1 LAKRCLSLLL
11 GGLLSMALL
20 GPAAA
25 QQGPQIN
32 LVRDAEVENIIRAYA
47 APVFRAGGFDP
58 KQIKIFLVN
67 DRSLNAFVAGGLN
80 IFMNTGLLM
89 RADDPNQV
97 IGVLAHELGHIVG
110 GHLARM
116 DERMREARKQS
127 LVTMVLGALAGAA
140 VGRGDAAMAVI
151 TGSNQAILASFLK
164 YSQTQESSADAAGV
178 KFMDQAG
185 ISSRG
190 LADFMRVLA
199 NQELLAVGRQDPY
212 MRTHP
217 VTQTRVEF
225 IEAHNA
231 KSPYKNTKLPPEFY
245 EMHHRMKAKL
255 AGFIEPIN
263 TALQKYPES
272 DTSIDGRYA
281 RAIAYYRKPDL
292 PRALQLIDGLLAE
305 RPNDPYFNELK
316 GQMLFE
322 NGHAA
327 AAVEPYQRA
336 VSIVPESGLLRTG
349 LAQVQIESQDPAFV
363 KSAIANL
370 EESWRLDDENLL
382 TLKLLATA
390 YGRDGQHGM
399 ASLQLAELAFA
410 QGRNG
415 DVKIYAERA
424 INGLKAGSPA
434 WQRAHDVKQAAERKR
449 EED

>member
-1 LAKRCLSLLL
+1 LLLSLLL
-11 GGLLSMALL
+11 GIGLLGQAS
-20 GPAAA
+20 A
-25 QQGPQIN
+25 QQGPQIQ

-58 KQIKIFLVN
+58 RQIKIFLVN

-80 IFMNTGLLM
+80 MFINTGLLI
-89 RADDPNQV
+89 RADDPSQI
-97 IGVLAHELGHIVG
+97 IGVMAHELGHIVG

-116 DERMREARKQS
+116 DERMREARKQA
-127 LVTMVLGALAGAA
+127 LVTMVLGALAGVA
-140 VGRGDAAMAVI
+140 VKRGDAAAAVI
-151 TGSNQAILASFLK
+151 TGSNQAILANFLK

-185 ISSRG
+185 ISAKG

-199 NQELLAVGRQDPY
+199 NQELLTVGRQDPY

-217 VTQTRVEF
+217 VTQSRVEF
-225 IEAHNA
+225 IEGHLAN
-231 KSPYKNTKLPPEFY
+231 SPYKDAKLPPEFY

-255 AGFIEPIN
+255 TGFLEPIN
-263 TALQKYPES
+263 AVLQKYPES
-272 DTSIDGRYA
+272 DVSIDGRYA

-305 RPNDPYFNELK
+305 RPNDPYFSELK

-322 NGHAA
+322 NGHASEA
-327 AAVEPYQRA
+327 IEPYQHA
-336 VSIVPESGLLRTG
+336 VKLVPDSGLLRTG
-349 LAQVQIESQDPAFV
+349 LAQVQIESQDPALAR
-363 KSAIANL
+363 SAIANL

-399 ASLQLAELAFA
+399 ASLQLADLAFI

-415 DVKIYAERA
+415 DAKIYADRA
-424 INGLKAGSPA
+424 MNGLKPGSPA
-434 WQRAHDVKQAAERKR
+434 WQRANDIKQAAERKR
-449 EED
+449 EEE

>member
-1 LAKRCLSLLL
+1 MAKRCVSLLL
-11 GGLLSMALL
+11 GFVLSIGLL
-20 GPAAA
+20 GQAAA

-58 KQIKIFLVN
+58 RQIKIFLVN
-67 DRSLNAFVAGGLN
+67 DRTLNAFVAGGLN
-80 IFMNTGLLM
+80 MFLNTGLLM
-89 RADDPNQV
+89 RADDPGQV
-97 IGVLAHELGHIVG
+97 IGVMSHELGHIVG

-140 VGRGDAAMAVI
+140 VGRSDAAAAVI

-164 YSQTQESSADAAGV
+164 YSQTQEASADAAGV

-185 ISSRG
+185 ISSKG
-190 LADFMRVLA
+190 LADFMRVLS
-199 NQELLAVGRQDPY
+199 NQELLTVGRQDPY

-225 IEAHNA
+225 IENHLAS
-231 KSPYKNTKLPPEFY
+231 SPNKDAKLPPEFY
-245 EMHHRMKAKL
+245 EMHRRMKAKL
-255 AGFIEPIN
+255 SGFIDPIN
-263 TALQKYPES
+263 TVLQKYPES
-272 DTSIDGRYA
+272 DTSIDARYA
-281 RAIAYYRKPDL
+281 RAIAYYRKPDV
-292 PRALQLIDGLLAE
+292 PRAMSLIDALLAE

-322 NGHAA
+322 NGHATD
-327 AAVEPYQRA
+327 AVASYQQA
-336 VSIVPESGLLRTG
+336 VKLAPDSGLLRTG
-349 LAQVQIESQDPAFV
+349 LAQAQIESQDPSLL

-382 TLKLLATA
+382 TLKLLAAA
-390 YGRDGQHGM
+390 YGRDGQQGM
-399 ASLQLAELAFA
+399 ASLQLAELAFV

-415 DVKIYAERA
+415 DAKIYADRA
-424 INGLKAGSPA
+424 LGGLKPGSPA
-434 WQRAHDVKQAAERKR
+434 WQRANDVKQAAERKR
-449 EED
+449 EDE

>member
-1 LAKRCLSLLL
+1 LAKRCVSLLL
-11 GGLLSMALL
+11 AVLLSISLL
-20 GPAAA
+20 GQASA

-58 KQIKIFLVN
+58 RQIKIFLVN

-80 IFMNTGLLM
+80 MFINTGLLM
-89 RADDPNQV
+89 RVDDPGQI
-97 IGVLAHELGHIVG
+97 IGVMAHELGHIVG

-116 DERMREARKQS
+116 DERMREARKQA
-127 LVTMVLGALAGAA
+127 LVTMVLGALAGVAA
-140 VGRGDAAMAVI
+140 KRSDAAAAII
-151 TGSNQAILASFLK
+151 TGSNQAILGSFLK
-164 YSQTQESSADAAGV
+164 YSQTQESSADAAGL

-185 ISSRG
+185 ISSKG

-199 NQELLAVGRQDPY
+199 NQELLTVGRQDPY

-217 VTQTRVEF
+217 VTQSRVEF
-225 IEAHNA
+225 VEAHLAN
-231 KSPYKNTKLPPEFY
+231 SPYKDAKLPPEFY
-245 EMHHRMKAKL
+245 EMLRRMKAKL

-263 TALQKYPES
+263 AVLQKYPES
-272 DTSIDGRYA
+272 DVSIDGRYA

-322 NGHAA
+322 NGHAGEA
-327 AAVEPYQRA
+327 IEPYQRA
-336 VSIVPESGLLRTG
+336 VRLVPDSGLLRTG
-349 LAQVQIESQDPAFV
+349 LAQVQIESQDPALV

-370 EESWRLDDENLL
+370 DESWRLDDENLL

-399 ASLQLAELAFA
+399 ASLQLAELAVI

-415 DVKIYAERA
+415 DAKIYADRA
-424 INGLKAGSPA
+424 MSGLKAGSPA
-434 WQRAHDVKQAAERKR
+434 WQRASDIKQDAVHKQ